1 MKFQNFKSNLYI
13 FNNNR
18 GAKVILKQIEEN
30 RQEKILK
37 DEMREQENDAMIK
50 YLEQLQKEDWEEAKK
65 RKQQQ
70 KKLAVKIF
78 SIFQFSQLFL
88 HDFFVWI
95 HQIIHK
101 NPKKSKKILLKI

>member
-1 MKFQNFKSNLYI
+1 M
-13 FNNNR
+13 
-18 GAKVILKQIEEN
+18 ILKQIEEN

-70 KKLAVKIF
+70 KKLAVKILPIF
-78 SIFQFSQLFL
+78 HFLNYFYMIFLFGSIKKSK
-88 HDFFVWI
+88 
-95 HQIIHK
+95 IIQR
-101 NPKKSKKILLKI
+101 NPKKIL